1 MPRDTT
7 QVLLRGLSLQRE
19 RGERVDIDDL
29 RILNSVAKHGSM
41 NRAAAALHMVQSSVT
56 ARIRQLED
64 ELGVSLFVRHSRGV
78 RLSEAG
84 ERLLSYS
91 GRIDALF
98 QEAVAAVKEDGVPK
112 GTLRIGSTEP
122 TVSFRL
128 PSVLAAYAKRYPAV
142 SLTVTTGNSSELI
155 RQVVDQSLDGAFVAG
170 PVANPLLTE
179 EPMFREELALVTQ
192 ASTRSIDDL
201 RSAQEVKAIVLAEG
215 CSYGEL
221 INNVLSGY
229 GIKHQVLPL
238 ASFDAIRS
246 FVQSGIGITVLP
258 KEILAASWK
267 DAAVAVHEL
276 PAAMAQVETVFIRR
290 ADSSNRSALEAFLL
304 LSRASSNLDG

>member
-1 MPRDTT
+1 
-7 QVLLRGLSLQRE
+7 
-19 RGERVDIDDL
+19 
-29 RILNSVAKHGSM
+29 M

-112 GTLRIGSTEP
+112 GTLRVGSTEP

-142 SLTVTTGNSSELI
+142 SLTVKTGNSSELI
-155 RQVVDQSLDGAFVAG
+155 RQVIDQSLDGAFVAG

-179 EPMFREELALVTQ
+179 EPMFREELALVSQ
-192 ASTRSIDDL
+192 AATRSIDDL
-201 RSAQEVKAIVLAEG
+201 RGADDVKAIVLAEG

-221 INNVLSGY
+221 INHVLDRY
-229 GIKHQVLPL
+229 GIKHQVVPL

-246 FVQSGIGITVLP
+246 FVQSGIGITLLP

-276 PAAMAQVETVFIRR
+276 PATIAQVETVFIRR
-290 ADSSNRSALEAFLL
+290 VDGSNRSALEAFLL